1 MKKRK
6 LKRIYFRD
14 IAMYNRRTIHQK
26 SGTYFQFFTNKR
38 DKKILGPRIRMRC
51 KADNLV
57 CKLSCL
63 HMRWLHMRWLNEE

>member
-6 LKRIYFRD
+6 LKRIHFRD

-26 SGTYFQFFTNKR
+26 SGTYFQFFINKR
-38 DKKILGPRIRMRC
+38 DKKILGPRIRMRR

-57 CKLSCL
+57 CKLYFL
-63 HMRWLHMRWLNEE
+63 NKRRWLNEE

>member
-6 LKRIYFRD
+6 LKRIHFRD

-26 SGTYFQFFTNKR
+26 SGNYFQFFTNKR
-38 DKKILGPRIRMRC
+38 DKKILGPRIRMRR

-57 CKLSCL
+57 CKLYFL
-63 HMRWLHMRWLNEE
+63 NKRRWLSEE